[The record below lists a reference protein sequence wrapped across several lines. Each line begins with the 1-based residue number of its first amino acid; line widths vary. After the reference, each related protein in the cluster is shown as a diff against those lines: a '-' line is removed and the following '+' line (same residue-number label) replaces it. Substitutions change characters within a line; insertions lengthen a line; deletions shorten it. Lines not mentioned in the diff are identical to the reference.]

1 MQNILISDKITRLL
15 ISSELARNPLPLC
28 NEGPETKGGGIVMN
42 NYEVMYIIKAM
53 EEEATEAVISKF
65 EALVANNGGT
75 VEKTDRW
82 GRKRLAYEIKDTM
95 EAYYVLMHFD
105 APSAAVA
112 ELDRVMKITDEILRH
127 MIIKKG
133 E

>member
-65 EALVANNGGT
+65 EALINNNGGQ
-75 VEKTDRW
+75 VEKIDRW
-82 GRKRLAYEIKDTM
+82 GKKRLAYEINDM
-95 EAYYVLMHFD
+95 IEGYYCLTNFAGKAETV
-105 APSAAVA
+105 S
-112 ELDRVMKITDEILRH
+112 ELDRVMKITDEVLRH
-127 MIIKKG
+127 MVIKKG